1 MLGAARASQY
11 AGWWNTGLTSVA
23 FSSTSALGTEIYQ
36 TPTYSW
42 LMNNTDRAIQG
53 VSSGTVD
60 LTGITGLTG
69 YNNLRSARL
78 TQVYLPS
85 SNWTSAAVGG
95 FPVAAGWD
103 LYDGATRYPFGLQIS
118 LVTSGA
124 VKNIRM
130 NCLFGSFDG
139 QIGAALP
146 GTHTQYLDTW
156 LTVVVTT
163 AETSSVYTSWAPTN
177 AQGSNT
183 QACRVAVFN
192 TATGAL
198 IVKTDT
204 WRNST
209 TSTPAWPTLS
219 GITNPLP
226 LESGVAWY
234 LQYVANADSGYETR
248 LGGNWIGL
256 GTMFDPLSETNTSW
270 RTAMPAETI
279 GNAQSWV
286 NIQLSRYQD
295 AGNTFPKFYG
305 NVSSQD
311 LYSESSNRVVA
322 FQSSDQAS
330 FDAGYSDTIIIKDS
344 S

>member
-23 FSSTSALGTEIYQ
+23 FSSTSTLGTEIYQ
-36 TPTYSW
+36 SPTYSW
-42 LMNNTDRAIQG
+42 LLNDSNRSLQEVDN
-53 VSSGTVD
+53 GTVD

-69 YNNLRSARL
+69 YNNLRSAR
-78 TQVYLPS
+78 VINFYLPS
-85 SNWTSAAVGG
+85 SEWTSAAAGG

-103 LYDGATRYPFGLQIS
+103 LYDGATRYAFGQQIS

-124 VKNIRM
+124 IKLVNM
-130 NCLFGSFDG
+130 NALFGSFNG
-139 QIGAALP
+139 QVSAQLP

-156 LTVVVTT
+156 LTVVATT
-163 AETSSVYTSWAPTN
+163 AETSSVYTNWTGPT
-177 AQGSNT
+177 QSTNT

-192 TATGAL
+192 TATGVL
-198 IVKTDT
+198 IAKNDD

-219 GITNPLP
+219 TITNPLP
-226 LESGVAWY
+226 MTTGAAWY
-234 LQYVANADSGYETR
+234 VLYRANANAGYQTR
-248 LGGNWIGL
+248 LGSNWFGL

-270 RTAMPAETI
+270 RTALPTETV
-279 GNAQSWV
+279 GNAQSWM
-286 NIQLSRYQD
+286 NMQFSRYQD
-295 AGNTFPKFYG
+295 AGAVFPKFYG
-305 NVSSQD
+305 NASGQD
-311 LYSESSNRVVA
+311 LYSESSNRQIE
-322 FQSSDQAS
+322 FQASDQTG